1 MTQARNDIIF
11 ISIIDPSL
19 CHQNTI
25 QYYTE
30 RFDDQLC
37 FSIFNC
43 FFCNLILGLS
53 AVICS
58 CMSRAKMGKHDFYG
72 ARSNARAAN
81 ILNMISFTIF
91 GLVVIF
97 IVIIFII
104 SAFQI
109 NEMNNHTGN
118 FWKQVWEEVLKM
130 KWVNLSL

>member
-1 MTQARNDIIF
+1 
-11 ISIIDPSL
+11 
-19 CHQNTI
+19 
-25 QYYTE
+25 
-30 RFDDQLC
+30 
-37 FSIFNC
+37 
-43 FFCNLILGLS
+43 
-53 AVICS
+53 
-58 CMSRAKMGKHDFYG
+58 MSRAKMGKHDFYG

-118 FWKQVWEEVLKM
+118 FWKQVWEQVLKM